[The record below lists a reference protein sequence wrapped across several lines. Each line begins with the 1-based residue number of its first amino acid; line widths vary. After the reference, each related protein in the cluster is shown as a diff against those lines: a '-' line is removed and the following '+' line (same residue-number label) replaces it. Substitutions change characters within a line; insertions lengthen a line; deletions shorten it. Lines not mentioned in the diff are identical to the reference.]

1 MRCTVKLKKVSFPHM
16 GHAGIAFKSLLEDLG
31 NEVIMPPVP
40 TKKTLDLGVKYAP
53 EFACLPYKI
62 VLGTYLELIEMG
74 AEVLL
79 AFDSYG
85 PCRFGHYSHLQFLTL
100 KNLGHDVEVICFG
113 YPKREPIEFIRKL
126 KKVSKHKSTI
136 KCLYEFYKAF
146 KKGWEKLKALDY
158 MEKLSHK
165 IRPRELKRGTTTK
178 VYKQAQQWLDEAKTY
193 SQIAE
198 AKEAGIKA
206 FNDIPNDP
214 EREVLKVGLTGEI
227 YVLLE
232 PASNLEIE
240 ETLGHMGVE
249 VERSMFLTG
258 WTQDNLGSGT
268 QDHASAIEAA
278 KPYLPY
284 KIGGHGRETIGHVV
298 NYAKRKFD
306 GVIQIAPFTCTPEI
320 VARTILN
327 KVSKE
332 HDIPVL
338 TFFFDEQT
346 AKAGIMTRLEAFID
360 LLRRKRLEKN
370 QVAAAI

>member
-1 MRCTVKLKKVSFPHM
+1 MRKVSFPHV

-31 NEVIMPPVP
+31 NKVVMPPVP
-40 TKKTLDLGVKYAP
+40 TKRTLDLGVKYSP

-62 VLGTYLELIEMG
+62 VLGTYMELIEMG
-74 AEVLL
+74 ADTLL

-85 PCRFGHYSHLQFLTL
+85 PCRFGHYSHLHFLNL
-100 KNLGHDVEVICFG
+100 KEMGYDVEVICFG
-113 YPKREPIEFIRKL
+113 YPKREPIEFIKKL
-126 KKVSKHKSTI
+126 KKVSSHKSTI
-136 KCLYEFYKAF
+136 KCLSEFYRAF
-146 KKGWEKLKALDY
+146 KKGWEKLKALDH
-158 MEKLSHK
+158 MEKLSHR
-165 IRPRELKRGTTTK
+165 IRARELTRGTTTK
-178 VYKQAQQWLDEAKTY
+178 VYKQSQQWLDEAKTH

-206 FNDIPNDP
+206 FNDIPIDP

-258 WTQDNLGSGT
+258 WTKDTLSNNET
-268 QDHASAIEAA
+268 QDHVSAIQAA

-284 KIGGHGRETIGHVV
+284 KIGGHARETIGHVV
-298 NYAKRKFD
+298 NYAKRRFD
-306 GVIQIAPFTCTPEI
+306 GVIQVAPFTCTPEI

-327 KVSKE
+327 KVSTE

-346 AKAGIMTRLEAFID
+346 AKAGILTRLEAFID
-360 LLRRKRLEKN
+360 LLRRKRASDK
-370 QVAAAI
+370 QQFTAVI

>member
-1 MRCTVKLKKVSFPHM
+1 MIGKYIDKRINYDGTQLRSLWAFRQFGIQGDSIISFR
-16 GHAGIAFKSLLEDLG
+16 GKCD
-31 NEVIMPPVP
+31 VP
-40 TKKTLDLGVKYAP
+40 
-53 EFACLPYKI
+53 
-62 VLGTYLELIEMG
+62 
-74 AEVLL
+74 
-79 AFDSYG
+79 
-85 PCRFGHYSHLQFLTL
+85 
-100 KNLGHDVEVICFG
+100 
-113 YPKREPIEFIRKL
+113 
-126 KKVSKHKSTI
+126 
-136 KCLYEFYKAF
+136 
-146 KKGWEKLKALDY
+146 
-158 MEKLSHK
+158 LSNM
-165 IRPRELKRGTTTK
+165 
-178 VYKQAQQWLDEAKTY
+178 ADEAKTY

-206 FNDIPNDP
+206 FNDIPIDP

-258 WTQDNLGSGT
+258 WTRDKLGSGT

-346 AKAGIMTRLEAFID
+346 AKAGITTRLEAFID
-360 LLRRKRLEKN
+360 LLKRKRLEKN